1 MSTFASPPRSL
12 PRKRTP
18 NFGEREYSARF
29 IAAEPSPCYRPT
41 MGAAGTM
48 LSDRRMERSVGNED
62 GPSKIMAAH
71 TVAGVVC
78 IQMKH
83 GYRSR
88 RPHVKIRLVVAR
100 VARHQQEGGRPTP
113 SICPERQYLP
123 IYVRWRGDT
132 PSYASRYSPG
142 LSAKRPCH

>member
-48 LSDRRMERSVGNED
+48 LSDRRIERSVGNED
-62 GPSKIMAAH
+62 GPSKIMAAGRH
-71 TVAGVVC
+71 TVPAELVGTC
-78 IQMKH
+78 IQMQH

-88 RPHVKIRLVVAR
+88 PIKCSCTKGTARPKVL
-100 VARHQQEGGRPTP
+100 GRP
-113 SICPERQYLP
+113 
-123 IYVRWRGDT
+123 
-132 PSYASRYSPG
+132 
-142 LSAKRPCH
+142 

>member
-29 IAAEPSPCYRPT
+29 IAAGPVPAHRPT

-62 GPSKIMAAH
+62 GAVQDH
-71 TVAGVVC
+71 
-78 IQMKH
+78 
-83 GYRSR
+83 
-88 RPHVKIRLVVAR
+88 
-100 VARHQQEGGRPTP
+100 GGRQAHGRRRD
-113 SICPERQYLP
+113 CR
-123 IYVRWRGDT
+123 
-132 PSYASRYSPG
+132 
-142 LSAKRPCH
+142 